1 MFTVVMAG
9 CLVLGA
15 MQPSAPGAGAAAPS
29 AAAPTLSGPSSEC
42 AEAFLAL
49 LNAPTPE
56 RVGAFEARWASAHRT
71 KQATPAER
79 AERLAGI
86 RARSGEL
93 TVLGSPV
100 LADGVVTLEANS
112 AAEGTLE
119 FVFEMS
125 RTEPG
130 KLDGVLIQPVSDA
143 ARTPLTP
150 EARGACVEGVAEK
163 LRENYVFPDLGA
175 AMADTISANAK
186 AGVYDSITRGPALAR
201 RLTDDC
207 RAVSKDLHLSISFQP
222 HVPRAAQHTSTPAHD
237 GRAENFAFRKVEV
250 LPGGVGYL
258 KFDGFMEGD
267 EARRTVDSAMG
278 FLANSQALII
288 DLRSNGG
295 GDPDMVR
302 YITSY
307 LFNSRTHLNDMV
319 DRNGKV
325 VEEFWTLEQPP
336 ARGPRHDVPVY
347 VLTSGRTFS
356 GAEEFA
362 YNLKNLKRATL
373 VGETTGGGAHP
384 VRGERASPL
393 FMVGVPYMRAR
404 NPISGTNWEGTG
416 VEPDV
421 KAKAADA
428 LETAMGLIRSAR

>member
-1 MFTVVMAG
+1 MNTLVLAG
-9 CLVLGA
+9 CLVLA
-15 MQPSAPGAGAAAPS
+15 ATQQAAPGTGTEP
-29 AAAPTLSGPSSEC
+29 PSSSAVTRSGTSAEC
-42 AEAFLAL
+42 AEAFLGL

-56 RVGAFEARWASAHRT
+56 NVAAFEARWASSKRT

-93 TVLGSPV
+93 TVLGAPEV
-100 LADGVVTLEANS
+100 AEGVVTLEANS

-130 KLDGVLIQPVSDA
+130 KLDGVLIQPASDA
-143 ARTPLTP
+143 AKTPLTP
-150 EARGACVEGVAEK
+150 ESRAACVEGVAAR
-163 LRENYVFPDLGA
+163 LRDFYVFPEIGA
-175 AMADTISANAK
+175 KMADTISENAK
-186 AGVYDSITRGPALAR
+186 AGAYDTITRGPALAR
-201 RLTDDC
+201 RLTEDC
-207 RAVSKDLHLSISFQP
+207 RTISKDLHLSISFQP
-222 HVPRAAQHTSTPAHD
+222 HAPRPTPQTSTPPQD
-237 GRAENFAFRKVEV
+237 GRSDNFAFREVKV

-258 KFDGFMEGD
+258 KFDGFMEGE

-278 FLANSQALII
+278 FLAHCESLII

-307 LFNSRTHLNDMV
+307 LFSSRTHLNDMV
-319 DRNGKV
+319 DRSGKV

-347 VLTSGRTFS
+347 VLTSARTFS

-373 VGETTGGGAHP
+373 VGEVTGGGAHP

-393 FMVGVPYMRAR
+393 FVVGVPYMRAR
-404 NPISGTNWEGTG
+404 NPVSGTNWEGSG

-421 KAKAADA
+421 KVRAADA
-428 LETAMGLIRSAR
+428 LETALGLIRSAR